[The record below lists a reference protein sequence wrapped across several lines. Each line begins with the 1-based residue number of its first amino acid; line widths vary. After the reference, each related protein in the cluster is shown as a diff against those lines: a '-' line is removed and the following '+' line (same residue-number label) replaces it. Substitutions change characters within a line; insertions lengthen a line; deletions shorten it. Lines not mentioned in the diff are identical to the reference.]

1 MKRSIRTELDREM
14 TIAHIKRLDLSKQ
27 FTVEIKQKRTARSL
41 PQNRLM
47 WLWLT
52 CLEVETGN
60 NRNDLHEYFKEK
72 FLIAEERKVFN
83 SVILTRSTSG
93 LNTAQM
99 KDYLDKIQI
108 FASTELGIKLPDPED
123 QRWEEFYS
131 FYSDKYE
138 KH

>member
-1 MKRSIRTELDREM
+1 M
-14 TIAHIKRLDLSKQ
+14 TIAYIKRIDLSKQ
-27 FTVEIKQKRTARSL
+27 FTVEVKQKRSTRSL

-60 NRNDLHEYFKEK
+60 DRNDLHEYFKER
-72 FLIAEERKVFN
+72 FLPAEERKVFD

-108 FASTELGIKLPDPED
+108 FASTELGISLPDPES

-131 FYSDKYE
+131 FYSDRYE
-138 KH
+138 TNKT